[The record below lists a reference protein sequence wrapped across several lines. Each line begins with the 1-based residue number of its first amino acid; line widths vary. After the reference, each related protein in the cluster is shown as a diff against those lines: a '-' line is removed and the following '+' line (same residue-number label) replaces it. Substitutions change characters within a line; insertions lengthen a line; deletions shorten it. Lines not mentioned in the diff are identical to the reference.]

1 MVIWNILE
9 ERIALMFIIHTA
21 AIMLHS
27 VADNQVIYFQYHIIS
42 GNLIENSLRYFNVW
56 CFIFYNHPGG

>member
-1 MVIWNILE
+1 MVIRNILE

-56 CFIFYNHPGG
+56 CFIFYNHPG

>member
-27 VADNQVIYFQYHIIS
+27 VADNQVIHFQYHIIS

-56 CFIFYNHPGG
+56 CFIFYNHPG

>member
-42 GNLIENSLRYFNVW
+42 GDLIENSLRYFNVW
-56 CFIFYNHPGG
+56 CFILYNHPG

>member
-1 MVIWNILE
+1 MVIRNILE

-42 GNLIENSLRYFNVW
+42 DDLIENSLRYFNVW
-56 CFIFYNHPGG
+56 CFIFYNHPG